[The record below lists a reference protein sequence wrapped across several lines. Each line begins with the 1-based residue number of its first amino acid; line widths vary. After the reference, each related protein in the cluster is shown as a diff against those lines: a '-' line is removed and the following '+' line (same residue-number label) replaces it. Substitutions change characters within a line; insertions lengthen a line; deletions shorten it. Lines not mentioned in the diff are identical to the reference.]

1 MKIQYLVVISVCLL
15 FSMQSLAKRH
25 YMHSTTNSSSDST
38 EYSSVIS
45 VAKRHYTAPPTSST
59 SGYIPVIS
67 DELMEKCVEI
77 YNQAKWLGE
86 ELQNT
91 YVNQYSQTSVNNY
104 NNKVGQHQS
113 MITWFNQNCA
123 GKQSRSACE
132 AARELNRKNGIETQ
146 SCY

>member
-1 MKIQYLVVISVCLL
+1 MLVKKLVLTVCSLL
-15 FSMQSLAKRH
+15 A
-25 YMHSTTNSSSDST
+25 
-38 EYSSVIS
+38 S
-45 VAKRHYTAPPTSST
+45 VAIANQHYTAPPTSST
-59 SGYIPVIS
+59 YGNVPVIS
-67 DELMEKCVEI
+67 DEQMEKCVEI

-91 YVNQYSQTSVNNY
+91 YVNQYSQASVDSY

-132 AARELNRKNGIETQ
+132 AAQELNRKNGIETQ
-146 SCY
+146 NCY

>member
-1 MKIQYLVVISVCLL
+1 MLVKKLILTVCSLL
-15 FSMQSLAKRH
+15 ASIAIANQ
-25 YMHSTTNSSSDST
+25 
-38 EYSSVIS
+38 
-45 VAKRHYTAPPTSST
+45 HYTAPPTSST
-59 SGYIPVIS
+59 YGHVPVIS
-67 DELMEKCVEI
+67 DEQMEKCVEI

-91 YVNQYSQTSVNNY
+91 YVNQYSQASVDSY